1 MFWRKTKVIKEE
13 LIVIS
18 KENRTRQEQEGDKG
32 SARKTL
38 GKNQERTRSLQE
50 TVVLIYFFYE
60 IRSFMLR
67 IRPTVIVK
75 TIILGLFLV

>member
-1 MFWRKTKVIKEE
+1 MIKEE

-18 KENRTRQEQEGDKG
+18 KENRTRQEQEGDKA

-38 GKNQERTRSLQE
+38 GKNQERTRPLQE